1 MSRRKKV
8 LLALIA
14 LEIFLVAFLPY
25 CLSLGRLSVPF
36 PFLRADYSYTISI
49 PEYASLS
56 ASFVLST
63 GNIVNSS
70 YIEVTEAIVTVA
82 ETASG
87 SYTFYISLINR
98 SVLIDK
104 ELLPELP
111 PHGEYYDLW
120 IDEGHAAGDAIR
132 ILNQTAILSS
142 SGLRF
147 YGWTFFN
154 TLMAS
159 DLEFN
164 CSTEIDFQ
172 GKTVPADYQG
182 NIRIIYDQETGLML
196 EDKQSWTVNY
206 VDSGTPQTLSYSTAL
221 VYKGS
226 NVRFAYSTYALTTG
240 IYSVLI
246 IIAIACIYAVIHVWR
261 KRRAEELAL
270 EESAEGGALPPM
282 PPEEGPSPP
291 PPPPPRYFNPCNK
304 VP

>member
-1 MSRRKKV
+1 MSRGKKV
-8 LLALIA
+8 LLVLIA
-14 LEIFLVAFLPY
+14 LEIFIVAFLPY

-36 PFLRADYSYTISI
+36 PLLRADYSYTISI
-49 PEYASLS
+49 PEYASIS
-56 ASFVLST
+56 ASFVLSA

-70 YIEVTEAIVTVA
+70 YMEVTETIL
-82 ETASG
+82 TAAGTKSA
-87 SYTFYISLINR
+87 SYTFYVHLIDR

-120 IDEGHAAGDAIR
+120 IDGGHAAGDTLR
-132 ILNQTAILSS
+132 ILNQTATLSG

-159 DLEFN
+159 DLGFN
-164 CSTEIDFQ
+164 YSTEIDFQ
-172 GKTVPADYQG
+172 GKKVPAEYQG
-182 NIRIIYDQETGLML
+182 NIRIVYDQETGLML
-196 EDKQSWTVNY
+196 EDTQSWTVNY
-206 VDSGTPQTLSYSTAL
+206 VDSGTPQTLSYNAAF

-240 IYSVLI
+240 IYSALI
-246 IIAIACIYAVIHVWR
+246 IIVIACIYVVTYVWR

-270 EESAEGGALPPM
+270 EESAEGGAVPPM

-291 PPPPPRYFNPCNK
+291 QLPPPQYFNPCNM
-304 VP
+304 VC